1 MNNRFFL
8 ALVLTAIVI
17 VVTPLLFP
25 GSMRRTPAPV
35 AASGTLPRAD
45 SATREAT
52 IVAAPQPAPTISAI
66 KQLNVASAV
75 AETTTVRSSGS
86 TYMFSAR
93 GGVPVSVVLDS
104 FHRFPSDRRGV
115 GARPVELVRT
125 NQTLMSYRL
134 VLGRDTIALDTIP
147 LRVEKVSGVAQLLT
161 YAGDVAGHALRL
173 SYAFPTD
180 TADSYLIRVSANVA
194 TAPPGSMLVTRL
206 PLTLLPNEADTID
219 DLNHL
224 AVSFRSLRGGVSSVS
239 FAKLDTM
246 EVRAEPGPINWVAI
260 RNKYFVVAYRA
271 GKIPFSF
278 VHLQGVARKAKIAE
292 EIHGSVA
299 LPIGPEGTAAF
310 DIYAGPQNFERLQH
324 LGGDLDQVNPYA
336 GFLHGVVQ
344 PFATMVMKAL
354 LWMKRTTQLNYGWV
368 LVLFGVIVR
377 LILWPLNQGAMRTS
391 MKMQRLQPE
400 LQALQKKH
408 GDDPKKQQ
416 EAIMKVYKEHGM
428 SPLSPLMGCLPMLL
442 PMPVLFA
449 LYYVFQNTIEFRG
462 VSFLWLSDISLRDPY
477 YITPLLMGVSMFVM
491 SWIGMRNS
499 PPNPQAKM
507 MSYMM
512 PVMLTVLFLN
522 FASGLNLYYAVQNVA
537 AIPQQWLLAR
547 ERGKQTQATSG
558 SLDKRRT

>member
-1 MNNRFFL
+1 
-8 ALVLTAIVI
+8 
-17 VVTPLLFP
+17 
-25 GSMRRTPAPV
+25 
-35 AASGTLPRAD
+35 
-45 SATREAT
+45 
-52 IVAAPQPAPTISAI
+52 
-66 KQLNVASAV
+66 
-75 AETTTVRSSGS
+75 
-86 TYMFSAR
+86 
-93 GGVPVSVVLDS
+93 
-104 FHRFPSDRRGV
+104 
-115 GARPVELVRT
+115 
-125 NQTLMSYRL
+125 
-134 VLGRDTIALDTIP
+134 
-147 LRVEKVSGVAQLLT
+147 
-161 YAGDVAGHALRL
+161 
-173 SYAFPTD
+173 
-180 TADSYLIRVSANVA
+180 
-194 TAPPGSMLVTRL
+194 MLVTRL
-206 PLTLLPNEADTID
+206 PATLAPNEADTID

-224 AVSFRSLRGGVSSVS
+224 AVSYRSSRGEVNSVS
-239 FAKLDTM
+239 FAKLDSTI
-246 EVRAEPGPINWVAI
+246 VRVEPGPITWVAI
-260 RNKYFVVAYRA
+260 RDKYFVVAYRS
-271 GKIPFSF
+271 GKTPFS
-278 VHLQGVARKAKIAE
+278 VVRLRGGSRRGKIAE
-292 EIHGSVA
+292 AMNGSLA
-299 LPIGPEGTAAF
+299 LPIGGDGNAAF
-310 DIYAGPQNFERLQH
+310 DIYAGPQNFERLRH

-344 PFATMVMKAL
+344 PFATIVMKAL

-368 LVLFGVIVR
+368 LVLFGVIIR

-416 EAIMKVYKEHGM
+416 EAIMKVYQEHGM

-462 VSFLWLSDISLRDPY
+462 VSFLWLADISLRDPY

-522 FASGLNLYYAVQNVA
+522 FASGLNLYYAVQNIA

-547 ERGKQTQATSG
+547 ERGKQPSSTGG
-558 SLDKRRT
+558 SLDKRKT